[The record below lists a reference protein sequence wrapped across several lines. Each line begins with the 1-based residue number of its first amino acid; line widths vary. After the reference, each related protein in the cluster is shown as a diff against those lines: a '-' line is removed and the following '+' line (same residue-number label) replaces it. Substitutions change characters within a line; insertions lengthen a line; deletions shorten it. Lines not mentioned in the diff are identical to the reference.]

1 MFKQFIVQALAAGLA
16 VVIGA
21 KLMPG
26 VRIRRTQTALIVAGV
41 FALLNLL
48 LGWLVNFL
56 VAVALLPAAIL
67 TLGLAYL
74 FFGLVVN
81 SVLLY
86 ATDKLIDDFEIR
98 GLGPLFGTAAL
109 ISIAGWLLPRIL

>member
-1 MFKQFIVQALAAGLA
+1 MKALIIQALAAGIA
-16 VVIGA
+16 VLIGT

-26 VRIRRTQTALIVAGV
+26 VRIRRTQTALVVAAV
-41 FALLNLL
+41 FTLLNLL
-48 LGWLVNFL
+48 LGWLVKFL

-109 ISIAGWLLPRIL
+109 ISFAGWLLPRIL

>member
-1 MFKQFIVQALAAGLA
+1 MKALIIQALAAGLA
-16 VVIGA
+16 VLVGTKI
-21 KLMPG
+21 LPG
-26 VRIRRTQTALIVAGV
+26 VRIRKTQTALLVAAV
-41 FALLNLL
+41 FTVLNLL
-48 LGWLVNFL
+48 LGWLVKFL

-86 ATDKLIDDFEIR
+86 VTDKLIDDFEIR

-109 ISIAGWLLPRIL
+109 ISFAGWLLPRIL

>member
-1 MFKQFIVQALAAGLA
+1 MKALIIQALAAGLA
-16 VVIGA
+16 VLVGTKI
-21 KLMPG
+21 LPG
-26 VRIRRTQTALIVAGV
+26 VRIRTTQTALVVAAV
-41 FALLNLL
+41 FTVLNLL
-48 LGWLVNFL
+48 LGWLVKFL

-74 FFGLVVN
+74 LFGLVVN

-109 ISIAGWLLPRIL
+109 ISFAGWLLPRLL